1 MFATPVYTYSYLFLE
16 EFETLAIVEYYW
28 LHNLSIDQL
37 ISSYYLI
44 IVIMSGI
51 VLTYFPTKA
60 RAESIKIALQLA
72 HLPYTNHF
80 VENWPVEKQE
90 GLKNGTLPF
99 GQVPMLHIDGL
110 DIVQSGA
117 ILRYISRK

>member
-1 MFATPVYTYSYLFLE
+1 MS
-16 EFETLAIVEYYW
+16 ETI
-28 LHNLSIDQL
+28 
-37 ISSYYLI
+37 
-44 IVIMSGI
+44 
-51 VLTYFPTKA
+51 LTYFPIKA

-72 HLPYTNHF
+72 HIPYTNHF

-99 GQVPMLHIDGL
+99 GQIPMLHIDGL

-117 ILRYISRK
+117 ILRYISHKY